1 MEHQY
6 EKIEIFLTLRS
17 FHILQVSKKKN
28 KKMNTTTTIQYTT
41 SGTVEDTIINNVKGV
56 KELNE
61 YINWISKIIADVSCE
76 LQEDLKQEKAMV
88 RRNEICRDGPNFYAE
103 MCVNA
108 HKEFIMRMTELPE
121 FSQYLNTKSILLESA
136 DQLENIRKILVSNK
150 QQKKTAIRRIRK
162 FINGVKSSTQS
173 FDNEFDFVMPPSFKN
188 HHEPDGEDLMDDD
201 NCIHHEHES
210 RATTGIDEP
219 EMNESVEE
227 LLGLITMIKQNY
239 RTFSKR
245 VIETQVCPIIH
256 ALRTKHIV
264 AYKLAAENTIGRI
277 IYHAQKCRDYMVRC
291 RWLAL
296 IEYCASSWW
305 FETQKDPMDNSSYT
319 ITAEIV
325 GDEDKIFNPNKQ
337 YAAFMEDLMN
347 ADICILVTSTQ
358 TEEPRGFSD
367 NDDVS
372 SQVFEA
378 RLAYKYELSRELA
391 ETILTEDAIISFEN
405 QQNDILIQ
413 QLQQEQEEEEEE
425 EPEEPEEPE
434 EEEGHL

>member
-1 MEHQY
+1 
-6 EKIEIFLTLRS
+6 
-17 FHILQVSKKKN
+17 
-28 KKMNTTTTIQYTT
+28 MNTTTTIQYTRT
-41 SGTVEDTIINNVKGV
+41 GTVENTIINNVKGV
-56 KELNE
+56 KQLKE
-61 YINWISKIIADVSCE
+61 YINWISKIITDVSCE

-188 HHEPDGEDLMDDD
+188 HHEPDGEDLMIG
-201 NCIHHEHES
+201 NCIHYDDDDDEHES
-210 RATTGIDEP
+210 RATTGINEP

-227 LLGLITMIKQNY
+227 LLRLITMIKQKY
-239 RTFSKR
+239 RTNSKR
-245 VIETQVCPIIH
+245 LMETQVCPIIH

-325 GDEDKIFNPNKQ
+325 GDEDNTFNPNKQ

-413 QLQQEQEEEEEE
+413 QLQQEHREE
-425 EPEEPEEPE
+425 EPEHDHEEEPE
-434 EEEGHL
+434 QEHCK